1 MCQAKPLP
9 RCSSHAPGLVQAAEY
24 KYKIAK
30 SATDKQRAKVEA
42 LIDIAQ
48 SKGLSEEAIAS
59 CSDASLSKL
68 KVAKEKLRQC
78 IDESNERLRDIWE
91 AELHC
96 DATKIGFKTLTSSA
110 SLQNRDQRTENAV
123 ALRAWHKRLR
133 AVKGNDGK
141 SIFDKD
147 GDTWMRNAVLE
158 EEYTVSARKYKE
170 QSFQYNSVT
179 DTLKKMKFQFE
190 ELNQKPGKN
199 AEDMKEMER
208 LRQGAV
214 SIREQQNRIHYAM
227 ILERT
232 KMNLIDTSV
241 TTEFKSTLKLLAK

>member
-42 LIDIAQ
+42 LVDVARNKGFSKEDID
-48 SKGLSEEAIAS
+48 S
-59 CSDASLSKL
+59 CSDASLNKL
-68 KVAKEKLRQC
+68 KAAKEKLRQC
-78 IDESNERLRDIWE
+78 VDDSNEKLRDIWE
-91 AELHC
+91 AELHS
-96 DATKIGFKTLTSSA
+96 DATKIGFKELTSNA
-110 SLQNRDQRTENAV
+110 SLQNRDQRTDNAI
-123 ALRAWHKRLR
+123 ALRTWHKRLR
-133 AVKGNDGK
+133 AVKGKDGK
-141 SIFDKD
+141 SIFDKN
-147 GDTWMRNAVLE
+147 GDAWMRNAVLE
-158 EEYTVSARKYKE
+158 EEYTVAARKYKE

-179 DTLKKMKFQFE
+179 DELKKMKFQFE

-199 AEDMKEMER
+199 SEDMKEMER
-208 LRQGAV
+208 LRQSAV
-214 SIREQQNRIHYAM
+214 SIREQHAKIHYAM

-241 TTEFKSTLKLLAK
+241 STEFKSTLELLVK